1 MQLSVSRIRTYMQ
14 CPMLYRWRYDLAVE
28 PEFTSADLVFGS
40 AIHHAIAEFHGSS
53 NTLDGPEMMSCFTD
67 YWDAAR
73 ATVDDLRFRTPEG
86 KLVRKAAAMC
96 EAYVNRFQDVKADET
111 ELLFQIPLIDPASG
125 AGDPSHSLNGCID
138 MVANGT
144 IYEFKTSAR
153 SHSQRDA
160 DQSIQLTA
168 YSLAY
173 EYLYDEPAKGL
184 HLVTLTKTKEP
195 KVHVVST
202 QRNAKDYQRL
212 MEMAEGV
219 VEAFSEG
226 IFYRDLESMYGC
238 GGCSYRRTCLG

>member
-1 MQLSVSRIRTYMQ
+1 MQLSVSRLRAYMQ
-14 CPMLYRWRYDLAVE
+14 CPMLYRWRYELGLE

-53 NTLDGPEMMSCFTD
+53 NTLDGLAMMSCFTD
-67 YWDAAR
+67 YWDAAS
-73 ATVDDLRFRTPEG
+73 ANTNGLRFKTPEEE
-86 KLVRKAAAMC
+86 LIQKAAAMC
-96 EAYVNRFQDVKADET
+96 EAYVDRFRDVAADET

-125 AGDPSHSLNGCID
+125 AGDPAHSLNGCID
-138 MVANGT
+138 MVANGA
-144 IYEFKTSAR
+144 IYEFKTSGRA
-153 SHSQRDA
+153 HSQRDA

-173 EYLYDEPAKGL
+173 EYLYDQPPKAL

-202 QRNAKDYQRL
+202 QRNPKDYQRL

-219 VEAFSEG
+219 LEAIHEG
-226 IFYRDLESMYGC
+226 IYYRNLEPMYGC
-238 GGCSYRRTCLG
+238 GGCAYQRTCLG